1 MLHYYSLQVE
11 NIQRDIETKID
22 SKMYKKKQIDSISE
36 TVSRKSEAFSNMY

>member
-11 NIQRDIETKID
+11 NIQRDIETRTETR
-22 SKMYKKKQIDSISE
+22 MYKKKQIDSISE